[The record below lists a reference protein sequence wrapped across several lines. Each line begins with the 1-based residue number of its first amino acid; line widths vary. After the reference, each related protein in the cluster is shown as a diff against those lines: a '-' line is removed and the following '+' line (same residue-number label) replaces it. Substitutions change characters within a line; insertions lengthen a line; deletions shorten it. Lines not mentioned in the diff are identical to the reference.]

1 MFTQNNTSRLTALF
15 TPCCCVLYIVLL
27 ALSQIL
33 FVCGCSAISKR
44 PFQIPASAPG
54 DEKLM
59 SRPVIA
65 GRYTDKGE
73 AFTVNEQSVGQVS
86 ISQLL
91 FGDAAADTVTV
102 LEPELDMI
110 KI

>member
-1 MFTQNNTSRLTALF
+1 
-15 TPCCCVLYIVLL
+15 
-27 ALSQIL
+27 
-33 FVCGCSAISKR
+33 
-44 PFQIPASAPG
+44 
-54 DEKLM
+54 M

-73 AFTVNEQSVGQVS
+73 AFTVNGQSVGQVS
-86 ISQLL
+86 ITQLL